1 MFFFAKTVR
10 RINELHSTIFGGG
23 DEVSGDEDSAG
34 DDRSEDE
41 PVEAFSL
48 YNWFALID
56 TYCDTTRETFS
67 SAWETEINYFL
78 TVIEY
83 AMEKNR
89 RLLEK
94 QKQMRLK

>member
-1 MFFFAKTVR
+1 M
-10 RINELHSTIFGGG
+10 E
-23 DEVSGDEDSAG
+23 GDEDSTG
-34 DDRSEDE
+34 DDREEDE

-48 YNWFALID
+48 YVWFGLID
-56 TYCDTTRETFS
+56 TYCETTRETFS

>member
-1 MFFFAKTVR
+1 M
-10 RINELHSTIFGGG
+10 E
-23 DEVSGDEDSAG
+23 GDEDSAG
-34 DDRSEDE
+34 DDREEDAND
-41 PVEAFSL
+41 EAFSL
-48 YNWFALID
+48 YVWFSLID
-56 TYCDTTRETFS
+56 TYCETTRETFS

-94 QKQMRLK
+94 QKQMRLQL

>member
-1 MFFFAKTVR
+1 M
-10 RINELHSTIFGGG
+10 E
-23 DEVSGDEDSAG
+23 GDEDSTG
-34 DDRSEDE
+34 DDRAEDE

-48 YNWFALID
+48 YVWFGLID
-56 TYCDTTRETFS
+56 TYCETTRETFS
-67 SAWETEINYFL
+67 SARETEINYFL